1 MTTVIEFYIPD
12 KERKNTIK
20 LLSDHFDEKYC
31 HIIEKG
37 IYDFTEQ
44 YCKSN
49 GNNLIMAQAIY
60 KDSVKNILFNC
71 EQNHATIQRIKKL
84 ICRKK
89 YNPYNL
95 AFLRPDEFDEDNWM
109 KIILRKNTTEDKL
122 KNLPTIEWKPCRNEG
137 CKSIQYFF
145 YQLQT
150 RRADE
155 PMTTFYIC
163 KICGRT
169 YKVNN

>member
-1 MTTVIEFYIPD
+1 MTTVVEFYVAD
-12 KERKNTIK
+12 KERKKTIK
-20 LLSDHFDEKYC
+20 SLSEHFEDNKHC
-31 HIIEKG
+31 VKIEQG

-49 GNNLIMAQAIY
+49 SNNLVMSRTIY
-60 KDSVKNILFNC
+60 KDKVEDLLYNLN
-71 EQNHATIQRIKKL
+71 QDHATIKKL
-84 ICRKK
+84 KKAIVKKK

-95 AFLRPDEFDEDNWM
+95 AFLCPDELDEDNWM
-109 KIILRKNTTEDKL
+109 KIILRKHTTEDKL
-122 KNLPTIEWKPCRNEG
+122 KNLPTIEWNKCRV
-137 CKSIQYFF
+137 CKHTEYFF

-150 RRADE
+150 RSADE

-163 KICGRT
+163 KNCDKT